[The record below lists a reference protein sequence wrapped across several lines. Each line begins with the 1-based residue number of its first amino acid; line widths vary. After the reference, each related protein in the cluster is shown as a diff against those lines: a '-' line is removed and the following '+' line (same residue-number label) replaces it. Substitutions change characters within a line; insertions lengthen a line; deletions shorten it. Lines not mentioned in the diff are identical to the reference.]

1 MANPKRPW
9 QKLDMIVSWALI
21 SGYSGT
27 PRFNGMFI
35 FYHLQFMSLAR
46 SGEWALEPH
55 NDEMRAKMPSVSYK
69 SVSPRCRYAEFSCES
84 PLD

>member
-1 MANPKRPW
+1 
-9 QKLDMIVSWALI
+9 
-21 SGYSGT
+21 
-27 PRFNGMFI
+27 MFI

-69 SVSPRCRYAEFSCES
+69 SVNPRCRYAEFSCES